1 MKLEWS
7 KLGFVAIAFLILT
20 LVPVLSTA
28 SNAKMVIKEKNIAFD
43 KLPSEWEV
51 IDSGKVAFFRANR
64 DDPDATILIASF
76 TRKDKGRT
84 LEESSERFLN
94 SLVKKYHWGEPKVVE
109 TKEASIDGLEAYQTV
124 NTFLVKGK
132 IPMTHN
138 YYSVYVNDKVFYFR
152 FLTKSQ
158 NYDAVKNQYE
168 EWIKSVQFEK

>member
-1 MKLEWS
+1 MKLECS
-7 KLGFVAIAFLILT
+7 IRSLVAIAFLILA
-20 LVPVLSTA
+20 LVPGFSAA
-28 SNAKMVIKEKNIAFD
+28 SNAKMVIKEKNISFD

-64 DDPDATILIASF
+64 DDPDAAILIASF
-76 TRKDKGRT
+76 PRKDKGRT

-94 SLVKKYHWGEPKVVE
+94 ILVKKYHWGDPKVVE
-109 TKEASIDGLEAYQTV
+109 TVETSIDGLNAYQTV

-138 YYSVYVNDKVFYFR
+138 YYCVYVNDKVFYFR

-168 EWIKSVQFEK
+168 EWIKSVQFDK